1 MTSQTSDSTDQ
12 RVGARILARRRQ
24 LGMSQSELAVKLDL
38 SFQQIQKYERGT
50 NRVSASTLHRIAHIL
65 DAPLSWFFESLQIAT
80 ESGPA
85 ATPFDQFLT
94 MADAADVAA
103 LWPQLPANLR
113 RKMTALMHAMT
124 EIQDY

>member
-1 MTSQTSDSTDQ
+1 
-12 RVGARILARRRQ
+12 
-24 LGMSQSELAVKLDL
+24 MSQSELAVKLDL